1 MKKILGALWLAVALP
16 ACASDCL
23 EPQALR
29 QLDAAYEEALRVGDV
44 KLLEALLAPEYL
56 WVHNLASQK
65 ENRAQLLARMH
76 KPAEIPKARR
86 SGDITIQRLG
96 DTAVLQ
102 GLSRVEKWNAD
113 GKSFRSMDYQ
123 FMRTYV
129 KQGDKCLLLAVQTM
143 KVWSSDGR

>member
-1 MKKILGALWLAVALP
+1 MKKILGALWLAMPLP

-65 ENRAQLLARMH
+65 ENRAQLLARMD

-102 GLSRVEKWNAD
+102 GLSRVEKWNTD

-123 FMRTYV
+123 FMRTYA

-143 KVWSSDGR
+143 KIWSSDGN